1 MLAGEHVPACVSF
14 SVHRSSREN
23 GPVQRRSRDVLSR
36 IGYAHGPRSPYA
48 SRCTAC
54 GGSVNTILNISAFLR
69 VARLG
74 SFSAAAREMEAATS
88 VVAKRISQL
97 EKEVRTR
104 LITRTTRGVSLT
116 AAGERFVP
124 QFVRLIAAYEEAFRG
139 SQETGTRRVEGFVRI
154 ISPPTVTSMFL
165 GPIFTKFQ
173 LEHPGVDMDIVLM
186 ERSVNP
192 LEEGFDLAVGGWPI
206 SYPDVIDVPVCRYD
220 LMTVC
225 APKYLQGK
233 EVPHHPTDLVDHQCL
248 TTALFRNSWGFLH
261 ARGSVTVEVHSR
273 MQSSDSRM
281 VRDAARSGLGVAIL
295 PRMLVEED
303 VRAGT
308 LVALLDEFPVKP
320 YWLKLLVPRM
330 KMRRSVVN
338 ALVQCLRESVPANG
352 PEWRLSI

>member
-1 MLAGEHVPACVSF
+1 M
-14 SVHRSSREN
+14 
-23 GPVQRRSRDVLSR
+23 
-36 IGYAHGPRSPYA
+36 
-48 SRCTAC
+48 
-54 GGSVNTILNISAFLR
+54 NTILNISAFLR

-88 VVAKRISQL
+88 VIAKRISQL

-124 QFVRLIAAYEEAFRG
+124 QFVRLLAAYEEAFHGPDTG
-139 SQETGTRRVEGFVRI
+139 SNRRVEGFVRI
-154 ISPPTVTSMFL
+154 ISPPIVTSMFL

-192 LEEGFDLAVGGWPI
+192 LEEGFDVAVGGWPI

-233 EVPHHPTDLVDHQCL
+233 EAPRHPTDLVDHQCL
-248 TTALFRNSWGFLH
+248 TTVLFRNNWGFLH
-261 ARGSVTVEVHSR
+261 TRGSVNVEVHSR

-281 VRDAARSGLGVAIL
+281 VRDAAVSGLGIAIL
-295 PRMLVEED
+295 PRALVEGD

-308 LVALLDEFPVKP
+308 LVPLLDDFPVTP

-330 KMRRSVVN
+330 KMRRPVVN
-338 ALVQCLRESVPANG
+338 ALVQCLRESIPASG
-352 PEWRLSI
+352 ADSRLSV

>member
-1 MLAGEHVPACVSF
+1 
-14 SVHRSSREN
+14 
-23 GPVQRRSRDVLSR
+23 
-36 IGYAHGPRSPYA
+36 
-48 SRCTAC
+48 
-54 GGSVNTILNISAFLR
+54 VNTILNISAFLR

-88 VVAKRISQL
+88 VIAKRISQL

-124 QFVRLIAAYEEAFRG
+124 QFVRLLAAYEEAFHG
-139 SQETGTRRVEGFVRI
+139 HDQAGTTRRVEGFVRI

-206 SYPDVIDVPVCRYD
+206 SYPDVIDVPICRYD

-233 EVPHHPTDLVDHQCL
+233 ETPRHPTDLVDHQCL
-248 TTALFRNSWGFLH
+248 TTVLFRSSWGFLH
-261 ARGSVTVEVHSR
+261 ARGSVNVEVHSR

-281 VRDAARSGLGVAIL
+281 VRDAARAGLGIAIL

-303 VRAGT
+303 VRTGT
-308 LVALLDEFPVKP
+308 LVPLLDEFPVTP

-330 KMRRSVVN
+330 KMRRPVVN
-338 ALVQCLRESVPANG
+338 ALVQYLKDSIPASG
-352 PEWRLSI
+352 PESRLSI

>member
-1 MLAGEHVPACVSF
+1 
-14 SVHRSSREN
+14 
-23 GPVQRRSRDVLSR
+23 
-36 IGYAHGPRSPYA
+36 
-48 SRCTAC
+48 
-54 GGSVNTILNISAFLR
+54 VNTILNISAFLR

-88 VVAKRISQL
+88 VIAKRISQL

-124 QFVRLIAAYEEAFRG
+124 QFVRLLAAYEEAFHG
-139 SQETGTRRVEGFVRI
+139 HDQTGTARRVEGFVRI

-206 SYPDVIDVPVCRYD
+206 SYPDVIDVPICRYD

-233 EVPHHPTDLVDHQCL
+233 ETPRHPTDLVDHQCL
-248 TTALFRNSWGFLH
+248 TTVLFRSSWGFLH
-261 ARGSVTVEVHSR
+261 ARGSVNVEVHSR

-281 VRDAARSGLGVAIL
+281 VRDAARAGLGVAIL

-308 LVALLDEFPVKP
+308 LVPLLDDFPVTP

-330 KMRRSVVN
+330 KMRRPVVD
-338 ALVQCLRESVPANG
+338 ALVQYLKDSIPASG